1 MRRIMVCAVL
11 AVCTVVVAGA
21 GYAQQARDPGAL
33 VAKVNGAVFV
43 VRGDGRAK
51 AVQYMPLYIADRLE
65 TGPKSSVE
73 ILFDTGINLR
83 VEENCSVE
91 LASLMLGRTPKKS
104 VKSVSMEVN
113 VQTGGVLV
121 DGATIK
127 NKYQLQSMKVRTPTS
142 VAAIR
147 GTVFYAGVA
156 GDGSGKVAVF
166 EGAVQT
172 YRAGMDEVS
181 GVDVAAGRQAVI
193 GLSDNAPS
201 VGVFDDEMRAYRLSV
216 VEEYRKTVA
225 YYRSQLD
232 AFKKR
237 RDLWIRQHKDAF
249 MREIDQNKRDFMQ
262 NREGTGDDKI
272 KRMMNDP
279 DFR

>member
-1 MRRIMVCAVL
+1 MVCAVL
-11 AVCTVVVAGA
+11 AVCTVVVTGA
-21 GYAQQARDPGAL
+21 GYAQQSRDPAAL

-83 VEENCSVE
+83 IEENCSVE

-113 VQTGGVLV
+113 VKTGGVLV

-166 EGAVQT
+166 EGAVQA
-172 YRAGMDEVS
+172 YRTDRDETS
-181 GVDVAAGRQAVI
+181 GVAVVAGRQAVI
-193 GLSDNAPS
+193 GFSDDVPS
-201 VGVFDDEMRAYRLSV
+201 VGGFDDETRAYGLSV
-216 VEEYRKTVA
+216 VEEYRKAVA
-225 YYRSQLD
+225 YYRRQLD
-232 AFKKR
+232 AFKKQ
-237 RDLWIRQHKDAF
+237 RDLWIREHKDAF
-249 MREIDQNKRDFMQ
+249 MREIERDKRDFMQ
-262 NREGTGDDKI
+262 KREGSGDDKI
-272 KRMMNDP
+272 KRIMNDP
-279 DFR
+279 DLR